1 MTNRRSFADAE
12 AQARTCLVTQLSM
25 LSAHRSA
32 TGKQTRA
39 VDQLLSAAITA
50 PTLVARPIRTS
61 PDRPHDLPSAIPS
74 DHSPTTLRTA

>member
-1 MTNRRSFADAE
+1 MTNRRALADAE

-39 VDQLLSAAITA
+39 VDQLLSAAIAA
-50 PTLVARPIRTS
+50 PTLVARPIGTA
-61 PDRPHDLPSAIPS
+61 PDRTDDPSAIPS

>member
-1 MTNRRSFADAE
+1 MTNRRSFPDAE
-12 AQARTCLVTQLSM
+12 TQARTCLVTQLSM

-50 PTLVARPIRTS
+50 PTLVARPIGTA
-61 PDRPHDLPSAIPS
+61 PDRTDDLP
-74 DHSPTTLRTA
+74 TVLTR